1 MALTKDQ
8 LKDNFTLGR
17 EDLLVVDFCYEV
29 SAKLLTEDFNIDVYA
44 WGIYAYAEAKIIYPS
59 KETLFF
65 YKGQEVLRLDRGRIT
80 RKTGVEEFNLNLSQ
94 EEVDKVNTMII
105 LIDELVRG

>member
-8 LKDNFTLGR
+8 LKDNFTFGR
-17 EDLLVVDFCYEV
+17 EENLLAVDFCYEV
-29 SAKLLTEDFNIDVYA
+29 GAKLLTANIDFYA
-44 WGIYAYAEAKIIYPS
+44 WRIYACAEAKIIYPG

-65 YKGQEVLRLDRGRIT
+65 YKGQEVLRLDNGRIT
-80 RKTGVEEFNLNLSQ
+80 RKTGVEEFNLNLSL

-105 LIDELVRG
+105 LIDELDKG